1 MKFKLSSKINTL
13 MIGTILFVTIS
24 LGLLA
29 VYQITSGI
37 KTFATEKA
45 SRDLAMSYSYI
56 DAAYPGDWE
65 IRDDQLYKG
74 ELLLNDNNELVD
86 KIGADTGDTVTF
98 FMRDTRVA
106 TNVMNNGERA
116 VGTTVSD
123 MVANAVLENNQ
134 TYYGEADVAG
144 NIYQSAYMPIVN
156 AAGETIGIYYVGAP
170 QKLIDETISTF
181 LITLAA
187 VVAVILVIVLII
199 VYLFTRRLKTRLVT
213 VGGAIKMAGEGDFT
227 QELTDTG
234 KDELADLAESYNKMR
249 NNLGAMVLEVSQ
261 ISEQVAAASEEL
273 NASSEETSK
282 ATEVISH
289 TIQEVAV
296 GAEDQSDSV
305 SQAEQMMMDVTKGVQ
320 SIADSSSDISDKS
333 RHATEKSREGDRMVE
348 KTSKQMNAI
357 HHSVSM
363 NSQVVRSLDERS
375 KQISEISHVIS
386 DIADQTNLLALN
398 AAIEAARAGE
408 HGKGFAV
415 VADEVRKL
423 AEESQQSSAQ
433 INTLIADIQSDIA
446 QSSASFDQVSEEV
459 DEGLSLIQH
468 TRNNFTEILESMEN
482 IRESISSMN
491 AFTKEVS
498 DHTINVN
505 GSIRDITSISQRNS
519 DHSQTVA
526 ASAEEQ
532 LASMEEISASSA
544 VLSKMAV
551 DLQEQISMFK
561 VNRD

>member
-1 MKFKLSSKINTL
+1 MRFNLSSKINAL

-24 LGLLA
+24 LGVLA
-29 VYQITSGI
+29 LYQITSGI
-37 KTFATEKA
+37 KTFAIEKA
-45 SRDLAMSYSYI
+45 ARDLTMSYSYI

-74 ELLLNDNNELVD
+74 DLLVNGNDELVD

-98 FMRDTRVA
+98 FLRDTRVA
-106 TNVMNNGERA
+106 TNVMSDGERA
-116 VGTTVSD
+116 IGTTVSD
-123 MVANAVLENNQ
+123 VVANAVLENNQ
-134 TYYGEADVAG
+134 TYYGEANAAG

-170 QKLIDETISTF
+170 QELIDATISTF

-187 VVAVILVIVLII
+187 VVAVILVIVLMI
-199 VYLFTRRLKTRLVT
+199 VYLFTRRLKKRLVT

-227 QELTDTG
+227 QEVTDTG
-234 KDELADLAESYNKMR
+234 KDELTDLAESYNKMR
-249 NNLGAMVLEVSQ
+249 SNLADMVLEVSQ

-273 NASSEETSK
+273 NASSEETSM

-289 TIQEVAV
+289 TIQEVAT

-305 SQAEQMMMDVTKGVQ
+305 SRAEQMMTDVTKGVQ
-320 SIADSSSDISDKS
+320 SIAASSSDISDKS
-333 RHATEKSREGDRMVE
+333 SHATEKSREGDRMVE
-348 KTSKQMNAI
+348 KTSNQMNAI
-357 HHSVSM
+357 HHSVSL
-363 NSQVVRSLDERS
+363 NSKVVHSLDERS

-386 DIADQTNLLALN
+386 EIADQTNLLALN

-446 QSSASFDQVSEEV
+446 QSTTSFDQVTQDV

-468 TRNNFTEILESMEN
+468 TRTNFREILEAMEN
-482 IRESISSMN
+482 IRQSITSMN
-491 AFTKEVS
+491 GFAKEVS
-498 DHTINVN
+498 EHTMNVN

-532 LASMEEISASSA
+532 LASMEEISSSA
-544 VLSKMAV
+544 TVLSKMAV
-551 DLQEQISMFK
+551 NLQEQISVFK
-561 VNRD
+561 VKRR